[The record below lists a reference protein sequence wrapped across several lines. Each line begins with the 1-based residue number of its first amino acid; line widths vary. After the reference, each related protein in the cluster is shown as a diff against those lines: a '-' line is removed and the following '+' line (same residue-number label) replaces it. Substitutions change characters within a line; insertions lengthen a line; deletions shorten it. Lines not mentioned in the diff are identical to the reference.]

1 MKCREMQ
8 YEEGKTYTTE
18 GDIKV
23 CENGFHACENP
34 LDVLRYYPIVK
45 GSKYHIVECDGDM
58 SCENHGDSKFACR
71 EITVGAELSIGQLI
85 KAGLAAVFK
94 RVKKLMVDKYAQGYG
109 SIAATR
115 GCGSIAATQGDC
127 STAATQGICSIAA
140 TQGGCSIA
148 ATRGY
153 GSTAATTGDCS
164 TAATQGIC
172 SMAIAGKESVA
183 FANGY
188 MSKAQAALDSYIV
201 LTEYKGGRLNDCKC
215 AKVDGEKI
223 KPDTAYMLVDGEFVE
238 A

>member
-1 MKCREMQ
+1 M
-8 YEEGKTYTTE
+8 
-18 GDIKV
+18 
-23 CENGFHACENP
+23 
-34 LDVLRYYPIVK
+34 
-45 GSKYHIVECDGDM
+45 
-58 SCENHGDSKFACR
+58 
-71 EITVGAELSIGQLI
+71 
-85 KAGLAAVFK
+85 
-94 RVKKLMVDKYAQGYG
+94 
-109 SIAATR
+109 
-115 GCGSIAATQGDC
+115 AATQGVY
-127 STAATQGICSIAA
+127 SIAA